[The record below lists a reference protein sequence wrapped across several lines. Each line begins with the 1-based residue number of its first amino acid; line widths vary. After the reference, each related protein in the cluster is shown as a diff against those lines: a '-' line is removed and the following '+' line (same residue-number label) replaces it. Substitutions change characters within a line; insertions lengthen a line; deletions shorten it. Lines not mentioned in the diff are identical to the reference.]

1 MNYPHGWSFWSKDE
15 WKALKSK
22 RTSHYAINR
31 VKARGVLSGTGGM
44 IFRKLPVRNFP
55 VKHVKHVSFVDEA
68 PRPTTSYQV
77 AYSPLPQARVY
88 WFCG

>member
-31 VKARGVLSGTGGM
+31 VKARGVLSGTGGEN
-44 IFRKLPVRNFP
+44 KVRF
-55 VKHVKHVSFVDEA
+55 SAEI
-68 PRPTTSYQV
+68 
-77 AYSPLPQARVY
+77 
-88 WFCG
+88 